1 MALISLKEYAEKNGI
16 NLRSARKKAAA
27 GTLPAMK
34 IGNNWVIEENTPYID
49 GRVKSGKYKNWRK
62 DDKKMS
68 KFEKVKEYEKFTFIQ
83 DAGFEFDFSDKKNPY
98 YDDFENFRIGENRRH
113 DVIDSFYDGD
123 VDICKDEKGE
133 LYGVYFAINKNDVFA
148 PCVWQK
154 LKKIEK
160 K

>member
-1 MALISLKEYAEKNGI
+1 MALISLKEYAERNGV

-27 GTLPAMK
+27 GTLPATK
-34 IGNNWVIEENTPYID
+34 IGKIWVIEENTPYID

-62 DDKKMS
+62 GGKKMS
-68 KFEKVKEYEKFTFIQ
+68 KFEKVKEYEQFTFIQ
-83 DAGFEFDFSDKKNPY
+83 DAGFEFDFNFERTVDFKNFKDRSENWLYDKL
-98 YDDFENFRIGENRRH
+98 DG
-113 DVIDSFYDGD
+113 FYDGD
-123 VDICKDEKGE
+123 VDICKDEKGD

-154 LKKIEK
+154 LKKTEK